1 MADRL
6 LNYLSVFILIVL
18 FVLYADP
25 TQRIWILVAL
35 GLSIIAVTITL
46 LNNSL
51 SIDGAAAALVVG
63 TMAMGLGGI
72 TGTVLLLFFFF
83 SSYGWSWWL
92 DHRSVTRMRTGD
104 EPGTGSADPRFDSS
118 DPVGTGSIRHTA
130 TDPDH
135 PGFNFSDTEE
145 PGRSRHTMAN
155 MDVSG
160 RSHRVTAD
168 PVSERRKGIQVWSN
182 AFWFIL
188 FLILYL
194 LIEDYRLLVV
204 AVAAITAATSDTW
217 SSVTGIRLAGRPR
230 LITTF
235 QKVPAGTDGAVSGT
249 GFIAGLAAAV
259 IMAILF
265 LIAERSL
272 DLRVAA
278 IIMISGFS
286 GCVVDSYL
294 GAIFQYHRWMH
305 RTIPLMK
312 KYQMLRSFKILLPN
326 NDSVNFLA
334 TGIAALIA
342 FLLY

>member
-1 MADRL
+1 LADRL

-25 TQRIWILVAL
+25 TQRIWILIAL
-35 GLSIIAVTITL
+35 GLSLIAVTITL

-92 DHRSVTRMRTGD
+92 DHRSVPHTGD
-104 EPGTGSADPRFDSS
+104 EPGFDSL
-118 DPVGTGSIRHTA
+118 DPEEPERSRHTTA
-130 TDPDH
+130 NADVSGRLHHITT
-135 PGFNFSDTEE
+135 DTEKTGFDSTDSHE
-145 PGRSRHTMAN
+145 PGRS
-155 MDVSG
+155 
-160 RSHRVTAD
+160 HRTVAD

-182 AFWFIL
+182 SFWFIL

-194 LIEDYRLLVV
+194 LFEDQRLLVV
-204 AVAAITAATSDTW
+204 AAAAITAATSDTW

-235 QKVPAGTDGAVSGT
+235 RKVPVGTDGAVSGT
-249 GFIAGLAAAV
+249 GFLAGLAAAV

-265 LIAERSL
+265 LIAELSL
-272 DLRVAA
+272 DLRVAV
-278 IIMISGFS
+278 IILISGFS

-312 KYQMLRSFKILLPN
+312 RFQMLRPFKILLPN
-326 NDSVNFLA
+326 NDSVNLLA
-334 TGIAALIA
+334 TGVAALLA
-342 FLLY
+342 FILY